1 MLRKLGVLLLPAA
14 ALALAACSSSSTP
27 PPPGPCANVSGNCVG
42 FTAGT
47 GEQTIANAV
56 ATAVANTTFAFAA
69 GTFNFTN
76 TLTFPKVSGL
86 KIQGAGIDQTV
97 LSWSGQVGGSGG
109 MLTSDGTNSIIF
121 KGFTVVDTKGDGIK
135 VVGGNG
141 VTFQNVRVH
150 WTNPDQTTHGSYG
163 IYPVGST
170 NVLVENCTVNGS
182 RDTGVYVGQSA
193 NIIVRNN
200 FVGPSDGGTDG
211 NVSGIEIESS
221 HAADV
226 YSNTATGNTAGIL
239 VFSLPGLHPPDAGT
253 GFGTANT
260 NQVRVYSNNVS
271 ANNLANFG
279 DPAGTVYAVPGGTG
293 VVVMASTNVE
303 VFQNTIANNNTDA
316 YSAISYFLVN
326 QGYATNPTDPN
337 FNPFPGN
344 IWAHDNTFTS
354 NGTSPVV
361 SNATPLP
368 AGAPNQLG
376 LLLFSL
382 LPVFN
387 AATGVNAVPA
397 LIWDGVALMSAPLNY
412 VPPPSAN
419 PQPGD
424 AAGTPPNPVEYF
436 ISGNGSSAHFVNL
449 NFIVLFA
456 GGTTTTPDPHAL
468 VFNSAPFTVT
478 SAPAGFPLPAVTIP

>member
-14 ALALAACSSSSTP
+14 ALALAACSSSSS
-27 PPPGPCANVSGNCVG
+27 PPGPCANVSGTCVA

-47 GEQTIANAV
+47 SEQTIANAV
-56 ATAVANTTFAFAA
+56 ATATANTTFAFAA

-86 KIQGAGIDQTV
+86 KIQGAGIDQTI

-109 MLTSDGTNSIIF
+109 MLTSDGTSNITF
-121 KGFTVVDTKGDGIK
+121 TGFTVVDTKGDGIK

-150 WTNPDQTTHGSYG
+150 WTNADGTTHGSYG

-170 NVLVENCTVNGS
+170 NVLVENCLVNGA
-182 RDTGVYVGQSA
+182 RDTGVYVGQSS

-200 FVGPSDGGTDG
+200 YVGPSDGGSDG
-211 NVSGIEIESS
+211 NVSGIEIENSTK
-221 HAADV
+221 ADV
-226 YSNTATGNTAGIL
+226 YGNTATGNTAGIL

-260 NQVRVYSNNVS
+260 NQVRVYSNTIN
-271 ANNLANFG
+271 ANNLTNFG

-293 VVVMASTNVE
+293 VVVLASTNVE
-303 VFQNTIANNNTDA
+303 VFTNTVSNNNTDSF
-316 YSAISYFLVN
+316 SAISYFLVN

-344 IWAHDNTFTS
+344 VWAHNNTFS
-354 NGTSPVV
+354 GNGT
-361 SNATPLP
+361 AP
-368 AGAPNQLG
+368 AVANLGGANQLG
-376 LLLFSL
+376 LLLFAL
-382 LPVFN
+382 LDAFQ
-387 AATGVNAVPA
+387 AGTGVKAVPD
-397 LIWDGVALMSAPLNY
+397 LIWDGVALTTAPVNY

-419 PQPGD
+419 PQPAN
-424 AAGTPPNPVEYF
+424 AAGTPPNPVGYF
-436 ISGNGSSAHFVNL
+436 ISGNGSAAHFVNL

-456 GGTTTTPDPHAL
+456 GGTTTTPDAHAL
-468 VFNSAPFTVT
+468 VFNGAPFTVT